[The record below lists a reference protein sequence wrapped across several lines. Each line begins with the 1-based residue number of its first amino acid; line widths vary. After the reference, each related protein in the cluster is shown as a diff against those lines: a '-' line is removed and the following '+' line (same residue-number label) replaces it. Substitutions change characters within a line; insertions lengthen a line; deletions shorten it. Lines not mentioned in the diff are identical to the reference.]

1 MGSLG
6 APRDPTAQLDTV
18 CPLADSLYNSTR
30 LSTSLVSQAASELG
44 LLLTVLASTKTNAV
58 LCTETPLITGLPEIL
73 ECCRAVLL
81 DLQTVSSC
89 PGGAGSQLQITEIRS
104 RLGSIIFE
112 LSMMNANMAISS
124 QNNVNKAMRS
134 FIDDIHAGK
143 RDALL
148 VLNALDLGPSR
159 SPTDEAWQNLQHELV
174 DVGIAPELS
183 HQDHDFIISVLD
195 KAVKDE
201 NLLQS
206 RQAAHIRDTPR
217 SPRDQA
223 PRNPFPR
230 NAAPTNHYHEVHIM
244 SDTDKI
250 ALPRGLSDL
259 PISVTSEMQADADK
273 QVLQEEFP
281 EPVLSATY
289 SPGHDTNDENF
300 CENFPMPLEA
310 EPGSSTT
317 LSGTYSDA
325 SSSRGSSSYPNIV
338 RTKKPNIM
346 RKMKFKFTT
355 SKDEFIAIVK
365 QGGLYA
371 VQSALNKGA
380 DVNTRD
386 SHGQTALM
394 VAILFSQE
402 HIVDLLLEYDA
413 NTALMSAKGDSALS
427 IAASRGAERIVR
439 TLLVRGA
446 AVDGRKNLGNKAL
459 SQAAEWG
466 HENVVRLLFNA
477 GADINGLSH
486 TGDTALSQA
495 AMNGHLDIV
504 RFLLD
509 NGALPDHTAYPRK
522 TALYKAVEQDRPEV
536 VRVLLQHGADPNLPE
551 SIRAWTP
558 LTLAAMHGRTEMLA
572 MLNYGTGLTPYQYK
586 Y

>member
-1 MGSLG
+1 
-6 APRDPTAQLDTV
+6 
-18 CPLADSLYNSTR
+18 
-30 LSTSLVSQAASELG
+30 
-44 LLLTVLASTKTNAV
+44 
-58 LCTETPLITGLPEIL
+58 
-73 ECCRAVLL
+73 
-81 DLQTVSSC
+81 
-89 PGGAGSQLQITEIRS
+89 
-104 RLGSIIFE
+104 
-112 LSMMNANMAISS
+112 
-124 QNNVNKAMRS
+124 MRS

-143 RDALL
+143 RDALI
-148 VLNALDLGPSR
+148 VRNALDVGASA
-159 SPTDEAWQNLQHELV
+159 SQTSEAWQKLQHELN

-201 NLLQS
+201 NLF
-206 RQAAHIRDTPR
+206 R
-217 SPRDQA
+217 SIEQA
-223 PRNPFPR
+223 PQIGDATRPLRTQF
-230 NAAPTNHYHEVHIM
+230 PTNVSPTNNYPEVRYM
-244 SDTDKI
+244 DDTDKI

-259 PISVTSEMQADADK
+259 PISIATEMQADTDK
-273 QVLQEEFP
+273 QVLPREDFP

-289 SPGHDTNDENF
+289 SPGEGTDKEVF
-300 CENFPMPLEA
+300 CENFPIPLEA

-325 SSSRGSSSYPNIV
+325 SSSRGSASYPKIV
-338 RTKKPNIM
+338 RSKKPSIM
-346 RKMKFKFTT
+346 RKMKFKLTT
-355 SKDEFIAIVK
+355 SKDEFIDLIK
-365 QGGLYA
+365 QGGLYS
-371 VQSALNKGA
+371 VQRALDKGA
-380 DVNTRD
+380 DVNTMD
-386 SHGQTALM
+386 LHGQTALM

-413 NTALMSAKGDSALS
+413 NPALISAKGDSALS

-446 AVDGRKNLGNKAL
+446 ALDGRKNLANTAL

-495 AMNGHLDIV
+495 AMNGHVDIV

-509 NGALPDHTAYPRK
+509 NGAIPDHTAYPRK

-536 VRVLLQHGADPNLPE
+536 VRVLLQRGADPHLPE

-558 LTLAAMHGRTEMLA
+558 LTLAAMHGRTEILA
-572 MLNYGTGLTPYQYK
+572 MLTYGTGGTPNQYQY
-586 Y
+586 

>member
-6 APRDPTAQLDTV
+6 PRDPTAQLATI

-30 LSTSLVSQAASELG
+30 LSTSHMSQAASELD
-44 LLLTVLASTKTNAV
+44 LLLTVLASTRTYAV
-58 LCTETPLITGLPEIL
+58 LCTDTPLTTGLLEIL
-73 ECCRAVLL
+73 ELCRAVLL

-89 PGGAGSQLQITEIRS
+89 PGGARSQHKINEIRS

-112 LSMMNANMAISS
+112 LNMFNANKAIAS
-124 QNNVNKAMRS
+124 QNNVNMAMRS
-134 FIDDIHAGK
+134 FIDDVHAGK
-143 RDALL
+143 RDALI
-148 VLNALDLGPSR
+148 VCNALDVEPSD
-159 SPTDEAWQNLQHELV
+159 SQKVEAWQKLQHELV

-183 HQDHDFIISVLD
+183 HQDHDFIISVLH

-206 RQAAHIRDTPR
+206 IRQASQTEDTPQLPR
-217 SPRDQA
+217 TQSPRNISPA
-223 PRNPFPR
+223 NNYP
-230 NAAPTNHYHEVHIM
+230 EVRYM
-244 SDTDKI
+244 DDTDKI

-259 PISVTSEMQADADK
+259 PISIATEMQADTDK
-273 QVLQEEFP
+273 QVLPKEDFSK
-281 EPVLSATY
+281 PVLSATY
-289 SPGHDTNDENF
+289 SPGEDTDKEVF

-310 EPGSSTT
+310 EPGSSAT

-325 SSSRGSSSYPNIV
+325 SSSRGSASYPKIV
-338 RTKKPNIM
+338 RSKKPGIM
-346 RKMKFKFTT
+346 RKMKFKLTA
-355 SKDEFIAIVK
+355 SKDEFIALVK
-365 QGGLYA
+365 QGGLYS
-371 VQSALNKGA
+371 VQSALDRGA
-380 DVNTRD
+380 DVNTMD
-386 SHGQTALM
+386 LHGQTALM

-413 NTALMSAKGDSALS
+413 NTALKSAKGDSALS
-427 IAASRGAERIVR
+427 LAASRGAERIVR

-446 AVDGRKNLGNKAL
+446 EVDGRKNLGNTAL

-495 AMNGHLDIV
+495 AMNGHVDIV

-509 NGALPDHTAYPRK
+509 NGAIPDHTAYPRK
-522 TALYKAVEQDRPEV
+522 TALYKAVEQNRPEV
-536 VRVLLQHGADPNLPE
+536 VRVLLQRGADPHLQE

-558 LTLAAMHGRTEMLA
+558 LTLAAMHGRTEILA
-572 MLNYGTGLTPYQYK
+572 MLNYGTAVTPYRYQY
-586 Y
+586 